1 MDIVIAWYT
10 RRIFL
15 LPQVFSV
22 RSGGATGIVV
32 KSPGNFGGKTLVL
45 PEDRGP
51 VLSVALSPDQKVGK
65 SSYFII
71 FCCVIF
77 AFIFPLAGSLLAKKK
92 KLSGFL
98 QRGTKV
104 RDSLSILLFA
114 MFQICIGISVDQLS
128 RSP

>member
-1 MDIVIAWYT
+1 
-10 RRIFL
+10 
-15 LPQVFSV
+15 V

-65 SSYFII
+65 SCIVMYKFPLLIFMI
-71 FCCVIF
+71 FCFVIS
-77 AFIFPLAGSLLAKKK
+77 AFILSFAGSLLTKKK

-114 MFQICIGISVDQLS
+114 IFQICIGARYPALHEILFIFWTLEKS
-128 RSP
+128 R